1 LAEWSTQHVLIYF
14 IVSETES
21 ILNTFIF
28 CRRKGTSP
36 LMRCYSKFFFNLSS
50 FRRHWH
56 TMWCPSLLLLFDMD
70 LPQWPSMKSYVIL
83 EVFRIEI
90 EQIIFSRFRNG
101 TKKNSGI
108 IFFSFPEVDNILWSG
123 RFYRAVGKG
132 ETNNIFWSHMLWQET
147 KPNKICC
154 CCGIYIF
161 GYFKST

>member
-1 LAEWSTQHVLIYF
+1 MAEWSTQHVLIYF

-83 EVFRIEI
+83 EVFRIKI
-90 EQIIFSRFRNG
+90 EQIIFSWFR
-101 TKKNSGI
+101 KSLK
-108 IFFSFPEVDNILWSG
+108 FSRSG
-123 RFYRAVGKG
+123 RFYRVSRKRGNKQYFNFGLVQFDFKG
-132 ETNNIFWSHMLWQET
+132 FIWLQRRRL
-147 KPNKICC
+147 
-154 CCGIYIF
+154 
-161 GYFKST
+161 